1 MLTNEEKCS
10 IIEIEEIQRRCVMA
24 DKKNEIEWKQFKFD
38 KDGLIPVVVQ
48 DYESGE
54 VLMLVYMNKDAVTQ
68 TFETGYAHY
77 YSRSKKA
84 VSKFG
89 AALGNT
95 QKVMAAFLDHD
106 NDTSDPQQINHT
118 CFPQQIVGQ
127 YNDIGGE
134 MLGKLQRII
143 TDVKKNPE
151 DGAYT
156 SFLFVRGVD
165 RIGKKVGE
173 EAVELV
179 IAAKNDEKAGVI
191 NEAADLLYHTMVL
204 LNAKDI
210 KLSEVCAELCKRNR

>member
-1 MLTNEEKCS
+1 MSTKKEVAVCMEK
-10 IIEIEEIQRRCVMA
+10 
-24 DKKNEIEWKQFKFD
+24 FKFG

-54 VLMLVYMNKDAVTQ
+54 VLMLVYMNEEAVEK

-77 YSRSKKA
+77 YSRSKKS
-84 VSKFG
+84 VSKYG
-89 AALGNT
+89 EKLGNT
-95 QKVMAAFLDHD
+95 QKVRTAFLDHD
-106 NDTSDPQQINHT
+106 NDTLLLKVTQRGNADGEKNTFT
-118 CFPQQIVGQ
+118 CFPEQLLGA

-134 MLGKLQRII
+134 MFGRLQRII
-143 TDVKKNPE
+143 KDVKNNPE
-151 DGAYT
+151 TGAYT

-179 IAAKNDEKAGVI
+179 IAAKNTEKVGVI
-191 NEAADLLYHTMVL
+191 NEAADLLYHVMVL
-204 LNAKDI
+204 LNAKDV

>member
-1 MLTNEEKCS
+1 
-10 IIEIEEIQRRCVMA
+10 MA
-24 DKKNEIEWKQFKFD
+24 VKKQNVDMKKFRFD
-38 KDGLIPVVVQ
+38 KNGLLPVVVQ

-54 VLMLVYMNKDAVTQ
+54 VLMLVYMNEEALEK
-68 TFETGYAHY
+68 TFSTGYAHY

-89 AALGNT
+89 AQLGNT
-95 QKVMAAFLDHD
+95 QKVRVAYLDHD
-106 NDTSDPQQINHT
+106 GDTLLLKVNQKGKAGVEINQFT
-118 CFPQQIVGQ
+118 CFPEQLLGD

-134 MLGKLQRII
+134 MFGRLQRIVA
-143 TDVKKNPE
+143 DCKENPE

-165 RIGKKVGE
+165 RIAKKVGE

-179 IAAKNDEKAGVI
+179 IAAKNDEKSAVI
-191 NEAADLLYHTMVL
+191 SEAADVLYHMMVL
-204 LNAKDI
+204 LNAKGV